1 MIPEM
6 EYRFV
11 GRSGLQVSAISLGG
25 WITYGGS
32 IDEGKSMF
40 SSLPST
46 RHSKHVSDH
55 HGVEKTYACLK
66 AAYDAGINFF
76 DCAESY
82 QDGASELAMGRAI
95 KHFGWRRN
103 DLVVSTKV
111 SLRVILFLCI
121 FCCVSIC

>member
-32 IDEGKSMF
+32 IDE
-40 SSLPST
+40 
-46 RHSKHVSDH
+46 
-55 HGVEKTYACLK
+55 EKTFACLK

-76 DCAESY
+76 DCAEGY
-82 QDGASELAMGRAI
+82 QNGESEITIGKAI
-95 KHFGWRRN
+95 KHYGWRRN
-103 DLVVSTKV
+103 DLVISTKV
-111 SLRVILFLCI
+111 CLSCLVPLCI
-121 FCCVSIC
+121 SHRSLCMVLRCIHGGIGQELI